1 MSDNPQQRPSQT
13 GNPNLDKFLST
24 LGSEENTQA
33 HAEATRVVY
42 EQFNAGAPIPPV
54 SPSDLKNLW
63 EVSRRMNADMP
74 PRPGGAIGL
83 SVFAAYG
90 FEAASAS
97 PEVRV
102 PIQLR
107 YQLLAALVERGVL
120 KDYLHEGELD
130 ERAIRAA
137 VTIPCDKI
145 DLGEAMIPQA
155 LAMAPA
161 ESAAKAKE
169 EMRAGGYDPDKPNAD
184 IKFLDW
190 LRNSTSS

>member
-1 MSDNPQQRPSQT
+1 MSDTPQQRPSQT

-24 LGSEENTQA
+24 AGSEENSQA
-33 HAEATRVVY
+33 HAEATRAVY

-63 EVSRRMNADMP
+63 NVSRRMNADMP
-74 PRPGGAIGL
+74 PKPGVATGL
-83 SVFAAYG
+83 ALAAAYG

-107 YQLLAALVERGVL
+107 CHLLAALVERGVL
-120 KDYLHEGELD
+120 KNYLHGEELD

-137 VTIPCDKI
+137 ATMSCDKV
-145 DLGEAMIPQA
+145 DLGEALFPQMFA
-155 LAMAPA
+155 TYSA
-161 ESAAKAKE
+161 EIVEKVKE
-169 EMRAGGYDPDKPNAD
+169 EMRAGGYDPDRPNVD
-184 IKFLDW
+184 RKFLDW
-190 LRNSTSS
+190 IRNC